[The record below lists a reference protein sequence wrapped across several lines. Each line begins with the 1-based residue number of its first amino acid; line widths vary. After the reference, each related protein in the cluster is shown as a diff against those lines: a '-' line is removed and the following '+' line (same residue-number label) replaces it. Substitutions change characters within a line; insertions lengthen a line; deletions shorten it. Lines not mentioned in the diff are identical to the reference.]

1 MFKMKKLLKEAK
13 RRQRTI
19 VYPEAGFSDRI
30 IEAVK
35 KLNKK
40 KIVKPILIGDESSLI
55 VRHKDLS
62 GFTIIN
68 PKTSA
73 LREKFV
79 KKLLQKRKDKGLT
92 QSEAEEL
99 VLDPYYFATLLVDE
113 GIADGMVGGAECST
127 ARNIKPA
134 LQLIKAEKKG
144 GIVSSFF
151 FMYGKNKFLDGKSLI
166 ISDCAVNEYPTA
178 EELVEIANQSVDSAR
193 LFQIDEPKLAFLSY
207 STKGS
212 AKSES
217 TEKMKKANELF
228 KRPAVISDG
237 ELQFDSAMVERV
249 AQTKDPNGK
258 IKGDANVLIFPNI
271 DAGNIC
277 YKTMQYVGG
286 LKAIGPIL
294 QGLKKPV
301 NDLSRG
307 CSVQDII
314 EISAVTALQVKG
326 SKK

>member
-1 MFKMKKLLKEAK
+1 MFEMKKLLKEAK

-35 KLNKK
+35 ILKKK
-40 KIVKPILIGDESSLI
+40 KIVDPILIGDESSII
-55 VRHKDLS
+55 VRHKELS

-68 PKTSA
+68 PKTSS

-79 KKLLQKRKDKGLT
+79 KKLLTKRKDKGMT
-92 QSEAEEL
+92 KEEAEKL

-134 LQLIKAEKKG
+134 LQLIKSEKKG

-151 FMYGKNKFLDGKSLI
+151 FMYGKNKFLKGKSLI
-166 ISDCAVNEYPTA
+166 ISDCAVMEDPTA
-178 EELVEIANQSVDSAR
+178 EQLVEIANQSVDSAR
-193 LFQIDEPKLAFLSY
+193 IFQIDEPKLAFLSY

-217 TEKMKKANELF
+217 TLKMQKANELF
-228 KRPAVISDG
+228 KRPAVVSDG
-237 ELQFDSAMVERV
+237 EMQFDAAMVSTV
-249 AQTKDPNGK
+249 AQNKDPKGK
-258 IKGDANVLIFPNI
+258 LKGVANVLIFPNI

-277 YKTMQYVGG
+277 YKAMQYVGG
-286 LKAIGPIL
+286 LNAVGPIL

-307 CSVQDII
+307 CSVKDIV

>member
-1 MFKMKKLLKEAK
+1 MFKMKHLLAEAK

-30 IEAVK
+30 IQAVK
-35 KLNKK
+35 KLDKM
-40 KIVKPILIGDESSLI
+40 KIVKPILIGDESALVI
-55 VRHKDLS
+55 RDKELS

-68 PKTSA
+68 PKTSS

-79 KKLLQKRKDKGLT
+79 EIIMKKRKDKGIT
-92 QSEAEEL
+92 REEAENL
-99 VLDPYYFATLLVDE
+99 AVDPYYFATLLVEED
-113 GIADGMVGGAECST
+113 IADGMVGGAECST

-134 LQLIKAEKKG
+134 LQLIKAEKKDG
-144 GIVSSFF
+144 VISSFF
-151 FMYGKNKFLDGKSLI
+151 FMYGKNKFLKNKSLI
-166 ISDCAVNEYPTA
+166 ISDCAVVENPTA
-178 EELVEIANQSVDSAR
+178 EQLVEIANQSVDSAR
-193 LFQIDEPKLAFLSY
+193 IFQIDEPKLAFLSY

-217 TEKMKKANELF
+217 TEKMKRANELF
-228 KRPAVISDG
+228 KRPAVLSDG
-237 ELQFDSAMVERV
+237 ELQFDAAMVESV
-249 AQTKDPNGK
+249 AQNKDPNGK
-258 IKGDANVLIFPNI
+258 LKGDANILIFPNI
-271 DAGNIC
+271 DTGNIC
-277 YKTMQYVGG
+277 YKAMQYVGG
-286 LKAIGPIL
+286 LNAVGPIL

-326 SKK
+326 RKK